1 MNEPPALF
9 GAGGFL
15 YGGAKVELASIIERL
30 SKAYGPRGW
39 WPLPSRAGLEGRN
52 DGGYR
57 NASSEPIGPDFVG
70 PAREARRSA
79 RFEIAVGAV
88 LAQNTAWRGASKAT
102 AALAARGL
110 LSPAVLLRAEASEL
124 EALLRPAGTYARK
137 ALYLKTLAAAWPVLD
152 SGVPS
157 RAELLKLRGI
167 GYETADCILCYCY
180 GEPRFVAD
188 AYARRIAARCGAA
201 APGLSYEEL
210 RLIAEAALAPDAA
223 YLAEAHALLV
233 EHAKRRCRAKP
244 QCAGC
249 ALERDC
255 PTARE

>member
-1 MNEPPALF
+1 M
-9 GAGGFL
+9 
-15 YGGAKVELASIIERL
+15 ELASIIERL

-39 WPLPSRAGLEGRN
+39 WPLPSRAGLDGR
-52 DGGYR
+52 DEGGYR
-57 NASSEPIGPDFVG
+57 DASSEPIGPDSPG
-70 PAREARRSA
+70 PDRERRRRA
-79 RFEIAVGAV
+79 RFEIAAGAV

-110 LSPAVLLRAEASEL
+110 LSPAALLRAEASEL

-137 ALYLKTLAAAWPVLD
+137 ALYLKTLAAAWPALD

-157 RAELLKLRGI
+157 RAELLTLRGV

-201 APGLSYEEL
+201 PTGLGYEAL
-210 RLIAEAALAPDAA
+210 RIYAEATLAHDAA

-244 QCAGC
+244 QCPGC
-249 ALERDC
+249 ALEGAC
-255 PTARE
+255 PTALARPRGHDGA

>member
-1 MNEPPALF
+1 M
-9 GAGGFL
+9 
-15 YGGAKVELASIIERL
+15 ELASIIDRL
-30 SKAYGPRGW
+30 SEAYGQRGW
-39 WPLPSRAGLEGRN
+39 WPLPSRAGLDGR
-52 DGGYR
+52 DKGGYR
-57 NASSEPIGPDFVG
+57 DASSEPIGPDSPG
-70 PAREARRSA
+70 PGRELRRRA

-102 AALAARGL
+102 AALAARGF
-110 LSPAVLLRAEASEL
+110 LSPATLLRAELSEL

-137 ALYLKTLAAAWPVLD
+137 ALYLKTLATAWPALD
-152 SGVPS
+152 SGAPS
-157 RAELLKLRGI
+157 RAELLTLRGI

-201 APGLSYEEL
+201 APDLSYEAL
-210 RLIAEAALAPDAA
+210 RLIAEAALGQDAA

-244 QCAGC
+244 LCSGC

-255 PTARE
+255 PTARKLARGRDRA

>member
-1 MNEPPALF
+1 M
-9 GAGGFL
+9 
-15 YGGAKVELASIIERL
+15 ELASIIDRL
-30 SKAYGPRGW
+30 AEAYGPRGW
-39 WPLPSRAGLEGRN
+39 WPLPSRAGHEGRN
-52 DGGYR
+52 AGGYR
-57 NASSEPIGPDFVG
+57 NAASVPIGPDSPG

-88 LAQNTAWRGASKAT
+88 LAQNTAWRGASKAV

-110 LSPAVLLRAEASEL
+110 LSPDALLGAETSEL

-137 ALYLKTLAAAWPVLD
+137 ALYLKTLAAAWPALD
-152 SGVPS
+152 AVVPS
-157 RAELLKLRGI
+157 RVELLKLRGI
-167 GYETADCILCYCY
+167 GYETADCILCYCF

-188 AYARRIAARCGAA
+188 AYAQRIAARCGAA
-201 APGLSYEEL
+201 APGLGYEAMRVL
-210 RLIAEAALAPDAA
+210 AEAALSEDAA

-244 QCAGC
+244 LCSGC

-255 PTARE
+255 PTARASS